1 MRIPLLLL
9 LTVIGAGANA
19 QTIYQCRS
27 PAGKVTLQDSPCPD
41 SAKTELARKSIGQLN
56 AEDRAQPFVIGDRQ
70 SAERFA
76 SGIICPTLRQTY
88 RSNLAW
94 SERAMAR
101 GDGAEAQRAA
111 EAVQRSGAQISA
123 NRCE

>member
-1 MRIPLLLL
+1 MLLMPLLLML
-9 LTVIGAGANA
+9 IGTGVHA

-41 SAKTELARKSIGQLN
+41 NAKTELSRKSIGQLN
-56 AEDRAQPFVIGDRQ
+56 AEDRTQPFVIGDQQ
-70 SAERFA
+70 SAKRLA
-76 SGIICPTLRQTY
+76 SSIICPSLRQQYTA
-88 RSNLAW
+88 NLAW

-101 GDGAEAQRAA
+101 NDPAEAQRAA
-111 EAVQRSGAQISA
+111 EAVQRTGAQMSS